1 MLLRY
6 AASPA
11 NVAILNSTETVK
23 EEAGS
28 LLLNEILADIDQQ
41 AAQSYAVVLELIS
54 HTLTETNTADGAI
67 MARWR
72 A

>member
-1 MLLRY
+1 V
-6 AASPA
+6 PTQP

-23 EEAGS
+23 EEARS

-54 HTLTETNTADGAI
+54 HSH
-67 MARWR
+67 
-72 A
+72 